1 MYEGPQLLQPLQR
14 VIVAIDIEGSTS
26 RTNPAR
32 ATLRADMYDLLESA
46 LLDCKITEEL
56 RGEFYDRGD
65 GVMTLVRPD
74 DGVPK
79 TVLLH
84 TFVPALRER
93 LIEHAAA
100 HPDRM
105 FRLRVAIHSG
115 EVHFDDRGTFG
126 EDIDITFRLLN
137 APKLKRQLRE
147 SEEPLVLV
155 VSDHIHRSVIRHGY
169 EGINGETF
177 EPIICLEVANQQ
189 HTGWVQISA

>member
-1 MYEGPQLLQPLQR
+1 MYEGPQLQPLQR
-14 VIVAIDIEGSTS
+14 IIVAIDIEGSTS
-26 RTNPAR
+26 RLNPAK
-32 ATLRADMYDLLESA
+32 ATLRSDMYDLFESA
-46 LLDCKITEEL
+46 LLDCKITEDL
-56 RGEFYDRGD
+56 REPFYDRGD
-65 GVMTLVRPD
+65 GAMTLVRPD

-79 TVLLH
+79 TALLQ
-84 TFVPALRER
+84 TFVPALREK
-93 LIEHAAA
+93 LAEHAAA

-115 EVHFDDRGTFG
+115 EVHFDQMGTFG

-137 APKLKRQLRE
+137 APKLKLQLQQTE
-147 SEEPLVLV
+147 APLVLV

-169 EGINGETF
+169 DGIDGETF